1 MPVLAPSGA
10 ACSIPTQSVALTRV
24 QTNLGSPNRLLRRG
38 AQMLDSWESH
48 FREKS
53 RRRSKKKISPRA
65 VAGWMLAAAGFLVC
79 VVALLEAVQV

>member
-1 MPVLAPSGA
+1 
-10 ACSIPTQSVALTRV
+10 
-24 QTNLGSPNRLLRRG
+24 
-38 AQMLDSWESH
+38 MLDSWESH

-65 VAGWMLAAAGFLVC
+65 VAGWMLVAAGFLVC